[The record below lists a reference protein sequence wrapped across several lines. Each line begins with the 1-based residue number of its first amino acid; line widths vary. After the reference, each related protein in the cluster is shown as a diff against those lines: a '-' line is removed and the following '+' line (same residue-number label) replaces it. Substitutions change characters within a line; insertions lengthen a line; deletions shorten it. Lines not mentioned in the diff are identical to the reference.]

1 MKKVL
6 IKMIKI
12 YQNIPLSSHKYC
24 RFIPTCS
31 EYAIE
36 AIEEY
41 GSIKGIKMA
50 LKRISKCHPGGGY
63 GYDPVIKRS
72 KEHEEN

>member
-1 MKKVL
+1 MKKIL

>member
-1 MKKVL
+1 MKKIL

-41 GSIKGIKMA
+41 GTIKGIKMT